1 MGESA
6 CLMQPFSYA
15 SGISNEAK
23 EGNPIHALGQ
33 SVSFGRF
40 VSESLAWE
48 KWSTFSHNK
57 YVEEAEKYSRPGS
70 VAQKKA
76 FFEAHY
82 KKIAA
87 QKAAAALLEQAS
99 DAASSKT
106 EPGESETEGEVNNV
120 PTQDSKMMTL
130 KSQVVK
136 ALDAHQTGFAV
147 DANGCNNSNV
157 AVDKSEGNKK
167 VEAAAEV
174 LKKQNILV
182 EKKVNVESPNQLGP
196 GNRKEDVKEMEL
208 KGTMEME
215 TCVKVDSSGQPGMV
229 DSDKEFRE
237 LKLSKATQVEKP
249 QLKSSMSKKKLE
261 LSNTK
266 ASSYGRASKQPYS
279 PAKPIVSSQ
288 SKKETMATPM
298 KKKSVVDLPD
308 KRRSTPKSIHKSI
321 YLTPAR
327 EINRLASS
335 IIRKIDGSKVGSNS
349 KPSKDCSTP
358 LRTPTAASMS
368 RAAKHPVTTPWSENK
383 RTETTPLEPSTFGNK
398 TVRAK
403 WHFLPT
409 DCSKFLS
416 ACRIKSQSPN
426 FLSTPFRLRT
436 EERAARRKEKL
447 EEKFN
452 ASQAQKAQQ
461 QQATL
466 KVKAETE
473 LRKLRQSLC
482 FKARPLPDFYKERV
496 TPKSQ
501 IKKVPLTQP
510 QSPKLG
516 RTPTLSAVLRKPSN
530 PPQKFSTKYIG
541 SNHALEKNMH
551 NSTHSLTSRF
561 TRITHENTSPN
572 IQH

>member
-182 EKKVNVESPNQLGP
+182 EKNVNVESPNQLGP

-229 DSDKEFRE
+229 DSDREFRE
-237 LKLSKATQVEKP
+237 LKLSEATQVEKP

-266 ASSYGRASKQPYS
+266 ASSYGRASKQPSS

-409 DCSKFLS
+409 
-416 ACRIKSQSPN
+416 
-426 FLSTPFRLRT
+426 
-436 EERAARRKEKL
+436 EYEKL

-461 QQATL
+461 QEATL
-466 KVKAETE
+466 KVVSHCQVKAETE